1 MAIYRKSQLL
11 NINDRNYLYTD
22 ISVND
27 SVTITKGRIFFFKTM
42 EDATAADIR
51 IGTDTGGLAPNLTY
65 TPSSIYRSDSLRKA
79 GLAINAES
87 FKDRAKMRFVM
98 GDVSNTMTQED
109 MIFAVNQEYSSATV
123 PAAIEGDPDITVGW
137 LPPSPIQV
145 ILPPAFPVAEVQRP
159 FLSIT
164 ATAPGN
170 PNPTAIKA
178 GSIPLFGVEIAG
190 VQTYYFP
197 YADHVGHPHGIL
209 HYTVP
214 TYSRA
219 SYIHNHDET
228 RNLLV
233 SFHPK
238 YPFFIVEPDDAIY
251 VSGGMD
257 MDVLAVSEDH
267 NPIQFSVGFGL
278 SKT

>member
-1 MAIYRKSQLL
+1 MALYRKSQLL

-22 ISVND
+22 ISVHD
-27 SVTITKGRIFFFKTM
+27 SPTITKGRIFFFPTM
-42 EDATAADIR
+42 AAATSADIR
-51 IGTDTGGLAPNLTY
+51 LGTDNGGLAPNLTY

-87 FKDRAKMRFVM
+87 FKDRAKLRFVM
-98 GDVSNTMTQED
+98 GDVSTTMTQED
-109 MIFAVNQEYSSATV
+109 MVFAINQEYSEAKDASNNT
-123 PAAIEGDPDITVGW
+123 IGW
-137 LPPSPIQV
+137 LPPSPIQT

-164 ATAPGN
+164 AIAPGN
-170 PNPTAIKA
+170 PDPTNIKA
-178 GSIPLFGVEIAG
+178 GAIPLTGVDSGGGA
-190 VQTYYFP
+190 TYYFP
-197 YADHVGHPHGIL
+197 YADHGGHPHGIL

-251 VSGGMD
+251 VAGGMD
-257 MDVLAVSEDH
+257 MDVVAVSEDH
-267 NPIQFSVGFGL
+267 TPIQFSVGFGL